1 MTGFLSKSSADST
14 AIAPR
19 GLRFAPSTWR
29 ARLHWP
35 RWAVLVAVLA
45 LLATTT
51 SIGPAAAQGVNSEDS
66 TEQFGRTPSK
76 DITVNL
82 DSSLSLWGT
91 VDDAGLGE
99 KLWVL
104 GHTFLLDDGGW
115 VEARSRY
122 SYDLSSGTQFGRT
135 LSGSAFNDPG
145 VDRSGLWSD
154 GTTAWLLR
162 DAVAPD
168 GAPIQGRNK
177 IFAYTLSDWS
187 RDSSKDITLQAL
199 NEDPM
204 GLWSDGTTIYTADTV
219 DKKVYAYT
227 LYTTDE
233 NDNQV
238 FSGTNDSTKE
248 FNLFDGGTSA
258 YSDGNALPGGLW
270 SDGTTM
276 WITDGDR
283 SVYAYTL
290 ATGAY
295 DSAKTFSA
303 SISITIPPS
312 PTRPLGAQTHVT
324 PHGIWSDGT
333 TVWISDYTDGDV
345 YAFNLTGTAPVGGV

>member
-1 MTGFLSKSSADST
+1 MTGLLGQNSADST
-14 AIAPR
+14 AVVPSDQR
-19 GLRFAPSTWR
+19 GSRMTWR
-29 ARLHWP
+29 TRLRWP
-35 RWAVLVAVLA
+35 RWAALGAVLA
-45 LLATTT
+45 LLAAAT
-51 SIGPAAAQGVNSEDS
+51 SFVPAAAQGVNSGDS
-66 TEQFGRTPSK
+66 TEQFGRVPSK
-76 DITVNL
+76 DITVQL
-82 DSSLSLWGT
+82 DSTLSLWGT
-91 VDDAGLGE
+91 IDDVGNDDV
-99 KLWVL
+99 LWVL

-115 VEARSRY
+115 VEASSRY
-122 SYDLSSGTQFGRT
+122 SYDLTDGTQYGRT
-135 LSGSAFNDPG
+135 LSGNAFNDPG

-162 DAVAPD
+162 DDTAPD
-168 GAPIQGRNK
+168 GAPISGRNK
-177 IFAYTLSDWS
+177 IFAYTLSDWA
-187 RDSSKDITLQAL
+187 RDSSKDITLQAQ
-199 NEDPM
+199 NDDPM

-227 LYTTDE
+227 LDT
-233 NDNQV
+233 
-238 FSGTNDSTKE
+238 GTNDSTKE
-248 FNLFDGGTSA
+248 FNLFDGGDSA
-258 YSDGNALPGGLW
+258 LSDGNALPGGLW
-270 SDGTTM
+270 SNGTTM
-276 WITDGDR
+276 WVTDGDR

-345 YAFNLTGTAPVGGV
+345 YAFNLTGNAPVGGV

>member
-1 MTGFLSKSSADST
+1 M
-14 AIAPR
+14 
-19 GLRFAPSTWR
+19 TWR
-29 ARLHWP
+29 TRLRWP
-35 RWAVLVAVLA
+35 RWAVLVAVLG
-45 LLATTT
+45 LLAAAT
-51 SIGPAAAQGVNSEDS
+51 SFVPTAAQGVNSGDS
-66 TEQFGRTPSK
+66 TEQFGRVPSK
-76 DITVNL
+76 DITVQL
-82 DSSLSLWGT
+82 DSTLSLWGT
-91 VDDAGLGE
+91 IDDVGNDDV
-99 KLWVL
+99 LWVL
-104 GHTFLLDDGGW
+104 GYNLHLDDGGW
-115 VEARSRY
+115 VEASSRY
-122 SYDLSSGTQFGRT
+122 SYDLTDGTQFGRT
-135 LSGSAFNDPG
+135 LSGSAFNDSG

-162 DAVAPD
+162 DDTAPD

-177 IFAYTLSDWS
+177 IFAYTLSDWA
-187 RDSSKDITLQAL
+187 RDSSKDITLQAE
-199 NEDPM
+199 NDDPM
-204 GLWSDGTTIYTADTV
+204 GLWSDGTTIYTTDTV

-238 FSGTNDSTKE
+238 FSGANDSTKE
-248 FNLFDGGTSA
+248 FNLFDGGTST

-270 SDGTTM
+270 SNGTTM
-276 WITDGDR
+276 WVTDGDR

-333 TVWISDYTDGDV
+333 TVWISDTVDGNV
-345 YAFNLTGTAPVGGV
+345 YAFNLTGNPPVGGV

>member
-1 MTGFLSKSSADST
+1 MT
-14 AIAPR
+14 
-19 GLRFAPSTWR
+19 
-29 ARLHWP
+29 RLLP
-35 RWAVLVAVLA
+35 RWAVLVAVMA
-45 LLATTT
+45 LLAAAT
-51 SIGPAAAQGVNSEDS
+51 SFVPAAAQGVNSGDS

-91 VDDAGLGE
+91 TDDAGLGDA
-99 KLWVL
+99 LWVL
-104 GHTFLLDDGGW
+104 GYNLLLDDGGW
-115 VEARSRY
+115 VEASSRY
-122 SYDLSSGTQFGRT
+122 KYNLTSGTNFGTT
-135 LSGSAFNDPG
+135 LRGSAFNDPG

-162 DAVAPD
+162 DDTAPD

-177 IFAYTLSDWS
+177 IFAYTLSDWA
-187 RDSSKDITLQAL
+187 RDSSKDITLQAE
-199 NEDPM
+199 NDDPM
-204 GLWSDGTTIYTADTV
+204 GLWSDGTTIYTTDTV

-238 FSGTNDSTKE
+238 FSGANDSTKE
-248 FNLFDGGTSA
+248 FNLFDGGTST

-270 SDGTTM
+270 SNGTTM
-276 WITDGDR
+276 WVTDGDR

-333 TVWISDYTDGDV
+333 TVWISDTVDGNV
-345 YAFNLTGTAPVGGV
+345 YAFNLTGNPPVGGV